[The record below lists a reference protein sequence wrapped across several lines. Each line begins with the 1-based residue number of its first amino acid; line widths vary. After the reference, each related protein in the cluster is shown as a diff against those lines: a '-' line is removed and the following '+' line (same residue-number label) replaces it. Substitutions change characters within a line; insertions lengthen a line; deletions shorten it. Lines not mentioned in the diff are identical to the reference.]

1 MMAISAVII
10 PTAKITRINI
20 TIPSISSLFA
30 NLGSSFRT
38 AKYPMIPPKMFRSNG
53 IRYQALVGLAVVAC
67 VGCTIG
73 CAVACMV
80 LEAPHVGQKVP
91 SSGSCAPHFA
101 QYTIVLIWQLA
112 WICLKNYHFA
122 EDIVAT
128 LNDSNKYTAVYQ
140 HMKKDGMNL
149 T

>member
-1 MMAISAVII
+1 MSVMMKISVG
-10 PTAKITRINI
+10 TAKITTTNI

-91 SSGSCAPHFA
+91 SSGSCAPHSA
-101 QYTIVLIWQLA
+101 QYTIVLIQQLA
-112 WICLKNYHFA
+112 
-122 EDIVAT
+122 
-128 LNDSNKYTAVYQ
+128 
-140 HMKKDGMNL
+140 
-149 T
+149 